1 MTRPRGAHP
10 TSQTAEPGSVMG
22 GERCPSWCA
31 AGGPAAA
38 DGGVCPAVSQDL
50 RLSPGN
56 SFTSGW
62 WDSAFKCSHTGN
74 TAKVKL
80 HLLKSVVKS
89 LFPGALKA
97 TSPLRV

>member
-10 TSQTAEPGSVMG
+10 TSQTAGPGSVMG
-22 GERCPSWCA
+22 RTVSIVVRCRWPRCGRW
-31 AGGPAAA
+31 
-38 DGGVCPAVSQDL
+38 GGVCPAVSQDL